1 MNKFVTPLIGIMIA
15 YGCFHVFSQDT
26 TQTTNSNEI
35 PAYLGETFKLWMKS
49 HNKSYTSEAEFKH
62 RLSIFVDNY
71 NALPELRKT
80 RTHQV
85 GLTKFSD
92 LTTQEFLTKYG
103 GVFPSQKPIPTTFRA
118 RSGDRIAASSTP
130 VDHSTKIVEVKDQ
143 ASCGSCWAFSSN
155 AALEFAYNTANRV
168 PAESLVS
175 LSEQELV
182 DCCAESH
189 GCNGGMIDFAM
200 EYVKSQGLTSEEA
213 YPYLAKNGKCNTKDK
228 PRVIGTKDMGWFID
242 VPAYDGVELEKAVS
256 TNIVA
261 ITVDATDLKTYVG
274 GVITF
279 AFFNGINHGVAIVG
293 YGTDSVTGID
303 YFKIRNSWGTGW
315 GESGYFR
322 VARDTNVP
330 GIGVMG
336 IRTNPT
342 YPIIY
347 EHQD

>member
-1 MNKFVTPLIGIMIA
+1 MNKFITPLIGMIVA
-15 YGCFHVFSQDT
+15 FGCFHVFSSPDA
-26 TQTTNSNEI
+26 TQSPNNIAI

-49 HNKSYTSEAEFKH
+49 HNKSYATDAEFKH
-62 RLSIFVDNY
+62 RLTIFVDNY
-71 NALPELRKT
+71 TALPELRKT

-92 LTTQEFLTKYG
+92 LTTNEFLTKYG
-103 GVFPSQKPIPTTFRA
+103 GVLKSQKPIPTSFRA
-118 RSGDRIAASSTP
+118 HSGVRSRGSTTP
-130 VDHSTKIVEVKDQ
+130 VDHSDKIVEVKDQ
-143 ASCGSCWAFSSN
+143 AACGSCWAFSSN

-168 PAESLVS
+168 PADKLAS

-182 DCCAESH
+182 DCCAESN

-200 EYVKSQGLTSEEA
+200 DYVKSQGLSSEA
-213 YPYLAKNGKCNTKDK
+213 SYPYKAMNGKCDTKDK
-228 PRVIGTKDMGWFID
+228 PRVIGTTDMVKYID
-242 VPAYDGVELEKAVS
+242 VPAYDGIELEKAVS

-293 YGTDSVTGID
+293 YGTESGTDLD
-303 YFKIRNSWGTGW
+303 YYKIRNSWGTGW
-315 GESGYFR
+315 GEGGYFR
-322 VARDTNVP
+322 VAREPTVP

-342 YPIIY
+342 YPIL
-347 EHQD
+347 